1 MILRVI
7 MIIISII
14 IMMILAR
21 REAGG
26 GREGRGIGVLDMV
39 IVEEGGR
46 YLTKLPF
53 FTNRYLGRGWVF
65 DKAPFL

>member
-1 MILRVI
+1 

-14 IMMILAR
+14 IMMILAT

-26 GREGRGIGVLDMV
+26 GGEGRRIGVLDMV

-46 YLTKLPF
+46 SLTKLPF
-53 FTNRYLGRGWVF
+53 LTNRYLGRGF
-65 DKAPFL
+65 DKALFV

>member
-1 MILRVI
+1 

-39 IVEEGGR
+39 ILEGGGR

-53 FTNRYLGRGWVF
+53 FRNGHLGGRVGI
-65 DKAPFL
+65 